1 MIRRTALLFLFL
13 SLPALAKDPPAPPQ
27 EYLDL
32 QRWQYQATPQA
43 AGGQKWE
50 MEGASW
56 SLDSG
61 KIWVAESGTGL
72 VFEGKG
78 RFRMAVPDPIEL
90 AQLRRFTQKPELQ
103 EIDEPITALVLRTAG
118 ELPIQVVESGPF
130 KDHKRA
136 RERHEHWLTQR
147 LFDADSRVL
156 AAQKT
161 PGDRFLRVDVKTQ
174 GFGWLA
180 FEYDAQRL
188 EEIHLETFN
197 AAYSYPEIWL
207 SLDRAADRDPEGRP
221 AGRSPSRRQLAIDI
235 EHADITVDLTE
246 PGRDED

>member
-1 MIRRTALLFLFL
+1 MMIRRTPLLFLLFAV
-13 SLPALAKDPPAPPQ
+13 PVLAKDPPPPPQ

-32 QRWQYQATPQA
+32 QRWQYQASPQPV
-43 AGGQKWE
+43 GGLKWE
-50 MEGASW
+50 MAGASW

-118 ELPIQVVESGPF
+118 ELPIQVAAPSGGF
-130 KDHKRA
+130 KDHKLA

-147 LFDADSRVL
+147 LFDADSRIL
-156 AAQKT
+156 AALKT

-174 GFGWLA
+174 GWSWLT

-188 EEIHLETFN
+188 EEI
-197 AAYSYPEIWL
+197 
-207 SLDRAADRDPEGRP
+207 R
-221 AGRSPSRRQLAIDI
+221 
-235 EHADITVDLTE
+235 
-246 PGRDED
+246 